1 MHGRRACARNSAAV
15 RVVAEGMETEP
26 VKQLRL
32 VVEAEDFDDAVT
44 FYRDVLGL
52 AERESYQGEDG
63 ARVTILNVPTATLE
77 IANPAQVRMIDRVE
91 VGRDVARRSTRSIRV
106 AFEVTDAAAV
116 TARLAEAGAEVI
128 APPTETPWRSLNSRL
143 EAPGGL
149 QITAFE
155 ELDS

>member
-1 MHGRRACARNSAAV
+1 LNGDIDVES
-15 RVVAEGMETEP
+15 

-32 VVEAEDFDDAVT
+32 VVETEDYEEAVA
-44 FYRDVLGL
+44 FYRDALGL
-52 AERESYQGEDG
+52 TERAPYQSEDG

-77 IANPAQVRMIDRVE
+77 IANPAQVRMIDAVE

-106 AFEVTDAAAV
+106 ASEVTDAAAV
-116 TARLAEAGAEVI
+116 TDRLAEAGAEVI

-149 QITAFE
+149 QITAFQ
-155 ELDS
+155 ELGL